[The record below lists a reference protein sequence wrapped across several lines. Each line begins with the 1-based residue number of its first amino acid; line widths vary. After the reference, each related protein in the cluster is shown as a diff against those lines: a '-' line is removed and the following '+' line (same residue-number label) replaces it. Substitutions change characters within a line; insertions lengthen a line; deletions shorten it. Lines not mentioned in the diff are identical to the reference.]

1 MSFKQNRILMITFV
15 ETHFGVMSV
24 YEFITK
30 ANFSEDI
37 CWVSVWRYE
46 SLWVQ
51 TKANCDE
58 DICLVSVWSFLS
70 LWVSNQSKFSRR
82 HLLGFSL
89 KLCMFM
95 GFKRNRTLMKTFLQ
109 SQFEVL

>member
-1 MSFKQNRILMITFV
+1 MSFKQNGILMMTFV
-15 ETHFGVMSV
+15 ETHFGVMAV

-30 ANFSEDI
+30 ANFYEDI
-37 CWVSVWRYE
+37 CWVSVSRYE

-58 DICLVSVWSFLS
+58 DICLVSVWSFLR

-82 HLLGFSL
+82 HLLSPSF
-89 KLCMFM
+89 KLCKFM
-95 GFKRNRTLMKTFLQ
+95 TFKQKRILMKTFVE
-109 SQFEVL
+109 SQFEVM